1 MSRFLIVDDNEQN
14 LYMLQALLKG
24 HGYEVIQAGDGAEAL
39 AVARSDPPDMV
50 ISDILMPG
58 MDGFAL
64 CREWKKDDQ
73 LRGIPFVFYTA
84 TYTDPK
90 DEQFALSL
98 GVERFVVKPAEPDV
112 LVGILQEV
120 LEDYEAGRLVATE
133 PPVEEEAV
141 YFKEYNQVLIRKLE
155 DKLAD
160 LEEANRALRES
171 EERCRLL
178 LDSTAEA
185 IYGLDFR
192 GNCTF
197 CNTACLRLLGYTDVH
212 ELLGRNMHQLIH
224 HTRPDGAPYPDQEC
238 RIYRAFRQGEGV
250 HVDDEVLWRA
260 DATCFPAEYWSYPVR
275 RGEELVGA
283 VVTFLDITERKQM
296 AQELVRL
303 ERLRALGEM
312 SAGVSHN
319 LNNILTSV
327 LGPAQL
333 LLRTTDDFAV
343 RRDAESIIRATR
355 RARDL
360 VHRLHLSTRGVEEDE
375 LRSVQV
381 NEVLQD
387 AIGVT
392 RPRWKDAP
400 ESRGI
405 VIEVVTELADVP
417 PIRGTESR
425 LHDIF
430 VNLILNAVDAMPA
443 GGTLTIRTRA
453 AEENVRITVTDTGI
467 GMDKE
472 TRRRVFE
479 PFFTTKA
486 DVGSGLGLSTAY
498 GAVATWGG
506 DIDVESEPGKGTTF
520 TILLPVWTGPEVEP
534 DVKEQAARRRRAK
547 LLVVEDDEGVCE
559 FLSRLLGKDHEVE
572 TALSGQE
579 ALDRFAPGQYD
590 VALIDQAMPGIP
602 GDRVAR
608 EMRREDA
615 SLATVLITGWEFS
628 EDDPRL
634 SVYDLRIQ
642 KPFDDLDVV
651 VDVIAQAVALHDRRA
666 EGRD

>member
-1 MSRFLIVDDNEQN
+1 MSKVLIVDDNKLN
-14 LYMLQALLKG
+14 LYMLQAILKG
-24 HGYEVIQAGDGAEAL
+24 HGYEVVQAGDGAEAL
-39 AVARSDPPDMV
+39 VVARSDPPDIV
-50 ISDILMPG
+50 ISDILMPV

-98 GVERFVVKPAEPDV
+98 GAERFVVKPAEPDV
-112 LVGILQEV
+112 LVEILQEV

-283 VVTFLDITERKQM
+283 VVTFLDITERKQAEEALQQSEKRM
-296 AQELVRL
+296 KGLVEHLPEGVCLLDRDARLIFANTTAREYLHEIGYAPEEEALSHIGAFTLEEVETPREDGLPREVTVEGPPPRVFEVEAHAVAGEEGARVLLIREVTREREVQERVHQQDRLAAIGQLAAGIAHDFNNMLAVMTGTAQI
-303 ERLRALGEM
+303 M
-312 SAGVSHN
+312 SMNPNV
-319 LNNILTSV
+319 
-327 LGPAQL
+327 
-333 LLRTTDDFAV
+333 
-343 RRDAESIIRATR
+343 RDAEKA
-355 RARDL
+355 DL
-360 VHRLHLSTRGVEEDE
+360 NT
-375 LRSVQV
+375 
-381 NEVLQD
+381 
-387 AIGVT
+387 
-392 RPRWKDAP
+392 
-400 ESRGI
+400 
-405 VIEVVTELADVP
+405 
-417 PIRGTESR
+417 
-425 LHDIF
+425 IF
-430 VNLILNAVDAMPA
+430 SQ
-443 GGTLTIRTRA
+443 GQRA
-453 AEENVRITVTDTGI
+453 ANWCVRSSI
-467 GMDKE
+467 
-472 TRRRVFE
+472 
-479 PFFTTKA
+479 
-486 DVGSGLGLSTAY
+486 S
-498 GAVATWGG
+498 
-506 DIDVESEPGKGTTF
+506 
-520 TILLPVWTGPEVEP
+520 
-534 DVKEQAARRRRAK
+534 AARRLRS
-547 LLVVEDDEGVCE
+547 G
-559 FLSRLLGKDHEVE
+559 SRWVW
-572 TALSGQE
+572 
-579 ALDRFAPGQYD
+579 R
-590 VALIDQAMPGIP
+590 
-602 GDRVAR
+602 
-608 EMRREDA
+608 
-615 SLATVLITGWEFS
+615 
-628 EDDPRL
+628 
-634 SVYDLRIQ
+634 
-642 KPFDDLDVV
+642 PF
-651 VDVIAQAVALHDRRA
+651 
-666 EGRD
+666 